1 MIRKTAFFVTVSS
14 LALAC
19 SASGPRT
26 ALAASQDET
35 NVTGATTEKLDADL
49 PPYSGQR
56 LPKVVD
62 RFEVG
67 SNVYVRALKSDPD
80 RNSLWVGTS
89 AGIHEVA
96 LADKQVRQ
104 TFTRKEGL
112 ANEYVFAVGI
122 DHRGNKWFGTNSGGV
137 SRYKDGNWKTFFPM
151 HGLAD
156 YWVYAFGS
164 QRDGTFWIGTW
175 AGANKVDPETGKFTT
190 YVRELVNEW
199 VYGIAVDSRDR
210 VWFGTEGGITR
221 YDGEQWVSW
230 THADGLGAPN
240 KDGRPASKNTGLG
253 TRERHDLG
261 VLAGGMATYN
271 PSYVFSVLIDQ
282 SDVLWAGTWGGGL
295 AQFDGNEWINFT
307 EREGLAGDIVYALAE
322 DEAGVLWVGTNKGLS
337 RFDGNGWQTY
347 GRHEG
352 LANLDVYAV
361 EVTADG
367 DIWVGTKEAV
377 IRLAYEKPGEK

>member
-1 MIRKTAFFVTVSS
+1 MIVSI
-14 LALAC
+14 LV
-19 SASGPRT
+19 SAWAELGPGT
-26 ALAASQDET
+26 ALAATSEPKAEHTAMDSAEA
-35 NVTGATTEKLDADL
+35 VVVPEAA
-49 PPYSGQR
+49 QR

-67 SNVYVRALKSDPD
+67 NNVYVRALKSDPARD
-80 RNSLWVGTS
+80 SLWVGTS
-89 AGIHEVA
+89 AGVHEVG
-96 LADKQVRQ
+96 LSDKQVQR

-112 ANEYVFAVGI
+112 ANEYVFAIGI

-137 SRYKDGNWKTFFPM
+137 SRYKDGDWKTYFPM

-156 YWVYAFGS
+156 YWVYAFDS

-175 AGANKVDPETGKFTT
+175 AGANKVDPDTGEFTT
-190 YVRELVNEW
+190 YVRELINEW
-199 VYGIAVDSRDR
+199 VYGIAVDSEDR
-210 VWFGTEGGITR
+210 VWFGTEGGISR
-221 YDGEQWVSW
+221 FDGREWVSW
-230 THADGLGAPN
+230 THSDGLGAPN

-271 PSYVFSVLIDQ
+271 PSYVFSVLIDR

-295 AQFDGNEWINFT
+295 ARFDGKKWSNFT
-307 EREGLAGDIVYALAE
+307 ESDGLAGDIVYALAE
-322 DEAGVLWVGTNKGLS
+322 DETGVLWVGTNKGLS

-352 LANLDVYAV
+352 LRNLDVYAV
-361 EVTADG
+361 EIVGNG

-377 IRLAYEKPGEK
+377 IRLAYEQSGEE